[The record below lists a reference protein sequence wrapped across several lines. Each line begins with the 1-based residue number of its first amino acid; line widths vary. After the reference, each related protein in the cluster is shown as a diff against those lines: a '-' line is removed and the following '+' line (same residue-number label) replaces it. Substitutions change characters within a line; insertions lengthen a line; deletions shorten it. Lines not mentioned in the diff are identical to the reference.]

1 MENTIKSYTFY
12 EVNGKITSN
21 LTASLEVFELVAASN
36 GFNYIEGEYS
46 QEFYYVKDGLPVEK
60 PPRPDFIYDFNYT
73 SYSWEPNLAIAE
85 LKVQNIRNQLLQESD
100 WTDTVSAQTRLG
112 ETLYNSWQTYRQE
125 LRDITLQ
132 AGYPF
137 EVVFPSPPQ

>member
-1 MENTIKSYTFY
+1 MKSYTFY
-12 EVNGKITSN
+12 TPETGIISFSVNCNEELLGTILETS
-21 LTASLEVFELVAASN
+21 ADS
-36 GFNYIEGEYS
+36 YIEGDFPR
-46 QEFYYVKDGLPVEK
+46 EFYYIDNGNPVAI
-60 PPRPDFIYDFNYT
+60 PDIPVNYIFNYNT
-73 SYSWEPNLAIAE
+73 KQVE
-85 LKVQNIRNQLLQESD
+85 LDLVTAKVKVLNIRQQLLEGSD

-132 AGYPF
+132 AGYPL